1 MSFVCV
7 FFFLVCFVVVN
18 ALAEGGL
25 TPHRELETGAL
36 CLGSTEF
43 DDLLGRIEAL
53 APTGSFPEGECENGH
68 IGCGENQYQVNHE
81 SGCPGDASKKCSKCA
96 ACPEGTTT
104 AAGCTMDGKEACLPP
119 PPLSADDL
127 VDIIVITNWFDR
139 HYYRDYDDKVAVVS
153 EICNSFFGNPCTKIY
168 STADEQLVGLL
179 NSFTQVH
186 LIKTL
191 VSHPG
196 DFVNQININVS
207 PNNDV
212 FVREFSVR
220 ADCTIDFRVNGV
232 DMTYEEIQS
241 GTTRH
246 PYNSDTDPSDMSV
259 EYAQFLKQQRE
270 GTTQYSVTLNDYTM
284 LIPDKLHFR
293 LSITIDDP
301 RCRASPRG
309 ASSSP
314 GG

>member
-1 MSFVCV
+1 MISF
-7 FFFLVCFVVVN
+7 
-18 ALAEGGL
+18 
-25 TPHRELETGAL
+25 
-36 CLGSTEF
+36 
-43 DDLLGRIEAL
+43 
-53 APTGSFPEGECENGH
+53 FPYSSYYGH
-68 IGCGENQYQVNHE
+68 TGCGENQYQVNRE
-81 SGCPGDASKKCSKCA
+81 SCPGSDKKCSKCA